1 MISHQHKC
9 IFIHIPKCAGTS
21 IEKALGHYDLYDGR
35 RKQDHRS
42 LRMLEKPLSISS
54 FTSSDNLYEYLRSIN
69 NIIKSHPNPKNKLTV
84 SKEQYK
90 SYYKFSIV
98 RNPWDRVYSWYKNVL
113 RDQKHMEVLNLP
125 SNISFKDFLL
135 GNLGKDKLRPQTYW
149 LKNYKGNVDMDFIGK
164 FENLALDFSNIAEV
178 LNLGSQNLPHELKSS
193 SGVYTEFYNDEL
205 KDIVWK
211 FYKEEI
217 KLFDYEF

>member
-21 IEKALGHYDLYDGR
+21 IEKVLGHYDLYDGR

-42 LRMLEKPLSISS
+42 LRMIEKPLSISS
-54 FTSSDNLYEYLRSIN
+54 FTSADNLYEYLRSLN

-125 SNISFKDFLL
+125 SNVSFKDFLL

-149 LKNYKGNVDMDFIGK
+149 LKNYKGNVEMDFIGK
-164 FENLALDFSNIAEV
+164 FENLALDFSNIAKV

-193 SGVYTEFYNDEL
+193 SSVYTDFYNDEL

>member
-21 IEKALGHYDLYDGR
+21 IEKVLGHYDLYDGR

-42 LRMLEKPLSISS
+42 LRMIEKPLSISS
-54 FTSSDNLYEYLRSIN
+54 FTSADNLYEYLRSLN

-125 SNISFKDFLL
+125 SNVSFKDFLL

-149 LKNYKGNVDMDFIGK
+149 LKNYKGNVEMDFIGK

-193 SGVYTEFYNDEL
+193 SSVYTDFYNDEL